1 MHTHT
6 CTHTHTHTHK
16 YCTGVCLSDCSAPSY
31 ADLEVFFDPTNYT
44 VPEDVNATLV
54 LRVSTPFFSFSFT
67 VTVNTRN
74 ITAVAEVDYVPG
86 GYTVSFQP
94 GQDEATLDVPTMD
107 DNIVEM
113 IEMYSAIIASTSVDR
128 VLIGSS
134 DMANITIQDNDG
146 TYIHTVLYESI
157 KVSSIHS
164 KHTISCHSIS
174 SQSVTK

>member
-1 MHTHT
+1 MNILIA
-6 CTHTHTHTHK
+6 CAFD
-16 YCTGVCLSDCSAPSY
+16 LPCSAPSY

-74 ITAVAEVDYVPG
+74 ITAVASENYVPG

-146 TYIHTVLYESI
+146 TYIQYCMNQSKSHRSI
-157 KVSSIHS
+157 LSTQFHVIPYPLSL
-164 KHTISCHSIS
+164 
-174 SQSVTK
+174 SQSNDDSETLDMFI